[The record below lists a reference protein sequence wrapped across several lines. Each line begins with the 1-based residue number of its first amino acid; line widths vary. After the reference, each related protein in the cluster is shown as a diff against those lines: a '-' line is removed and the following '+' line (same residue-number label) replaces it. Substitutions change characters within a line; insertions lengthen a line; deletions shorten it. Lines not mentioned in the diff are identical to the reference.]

1 MDFSEFTFK
10 LMLLFLPGIICS
22 YIVDA
27 FTNHKERTQ
36 FQFFVNS
43 YVYGLLAYAL
53 YWLAIEVVSIFFC
66 IGDGAVSFLLYFQDK
81 EANISFIEI
90 FYACI
95 SAVII
100 ASSVT
105 YMHTHKLHFR
115 FFRWLGI
122 TKKFGELDV
131 WGYLMNSDDVN
142 WITVRDLEN
151 DLMYDGWIQAFSDNS
166 KEAEVLLGDVR
177 VYRNSSGELLY
188 EVGSQYLSMDRSNIV
203 IEVRKGEQN
212 E

>member
-1 MDFSEFTFK
+1 
-10 LMLLFLPGIICS
+10 
-22 YIVDA
+22 
-27 FTNHKERTQ
+27 
-36 FQFFVNS
+36 
-43 YVYGLLAYAL
+43 
-53 YWLAIEVVSIFFC
+53 
-66 IGDGAVSFLLYFQDK
+66 
-81 EANISFIEI
+81 
-90 FYACI
+90 
-95 SAVII
+95 
-100 ASSVT
+100 
-105 YMHTHKLHFR
+105 
-115 FFRWLGI
+115 
-122 TKKFGELDV
+122 
-131 WGYLMNSDDVN
+131 MNSDDVN